1 MATAIVIIKI
11 GVKHAK
17 IIDFSIA
24 RGGLDKSNAV
34 SFRIKTADNVSV
46 ALERSS
52 VPGCIRIA
60 NGCPRAEV
68 FGVAVQISAC
78 SQNVAVNG
86 DISNELS
93 IKRGVAAVYLRR
105 KPIKLTCIADFK
117 ISVAVAVGSGLIAAA
132 DRAEAVFVI
141 LGRNAFIVNH
151 LGVFAVCIVVSRIAA
166 KRSGIYGVIHLHS
179 AEDGNSVN
187 AELLT
192 PRFAHIVSS
201 NARSQLCCRKTACI
215 IYCRTGVQIIA
226 DIKRG
231 FLGIPIG
238 IVYSSEKLAGNGAK
252 SCICIGAYRT
262 VVEAIFDL
270 CRIIS
275 RTRNT
280 AKLLA
285 ILYTVLVKISLVIAV
300 NNVSSGK
307 TNDTAHIDPAYT
319 GGIAVADV
327 TVINTVS
334 DNGFCDRPARDTSD
348 INLCSRDSGNCSNI
362 AVIYAI
368 LHYRAFATAKITHN
382 SSNIK
387 VIRC

>member
-1 MATAIVIIKI
+1 M
-11 GVKHAK
+11 
-17 IIDFSIA
+17 
-24 RGGLDKSNAV
+24 
-34 SFRIKTADNVSV
+34 
-46 ALERSS
+46 SS
-52 VPGCIRIA
+52 
-60 NGCPRAEV
+60 
-68 FGVAVQISAC
+68 
-78 SQNVAVNG
+78 
-86 DISNELS
+86 
-93 IKRGVAAVYLRR
+93 
-105 KPIKLTCIADFK
+105 
-117 ISVAVAVGSGLIAAA
+117 
-132 DRAEAVFVI
+132 
-141 LGRNAFIVNH
+141 
-151 LGVFAVCIVVSRIAA
+151 LGVFAVCIIISRCCRRAE
-166 KRSGIYGVIHLHS
+166 RCGIYGVIHLHS

-215 IYCRTGVQIIA
+215 IYCRAGAQIIA

-231 FLGIPIG
+231 VFGIPIG
-238 IVYSSEKLAGNGAK
+238 IVYRSKKLTGNGAN
-252 SCICIGAYRT
+252 SCICIGAQRT

-275 RTRNT
+275 RTCNT

-285 ILYTVLVKISLVIAV
+285 ILYTVLVNISLVIAV

-307 TNDTAHIDPAYT
+307 TNDTACIHPAYA
-319 GGIAVADV
+319 GGIAVADI

-348 INLCSRDSGNCSNI
+348 INLRSRDSGNCSNI

-368 LHYRAFATAKITHN
+368 LYYRAFATAKITHN